1 MADQSPL
8 KSHSS
13 PSNENDSIDEG
24 CAQRNAAKNRN
35 DVDFEDSLNV
45 SISEH
50 ISEEIESMNNSSVV
64 EDSIEKPAQ
73 HFDQLLIDK
82 KRKLFDFDDSDKS
95 ETADSDGIR
104 KFSKFDATN
113 LDESLAGDNIAKH
126 FLVEFETSAQRSSVN
141 ERHPSNISQC
151 TKSDELKIANAD
163 EGAAN
168 SSKTN
173 ASNKVDEMQKSKDY
187 SNLVE
192 LVKQSDAQKSKNS
205 DEKNDVILIND
216 QEISINSLKELQK
229 QRSQSDGEPNF
240 PNQNTTSDFSDLQ
253 NEDIA
258 KEQRSIDDLSA
269 VSINESSDKVE
280 SHSSEVDQSKSTS
293 VKASHSKSESQSD
306 KIEESTTIV
315 DENIQKCRPIEDDML
330 PELSVIEEVSAA
342 DEQSSHRVPME
353 ESSTDKKTE
362 MRKIITEAVEN
373 LPLDKENR
381 PPNLNDD
388 VLSVDSKYL
397 NSSQSNTTDFT
408 MYNTLANFEEEVNL
422 NFNQIQNKIK
432 ELHNLN
438 AGRNLTTPFEL
449 PTSINS
455 RRDSL
460 KDFPQSGRESIS
472 ITTNSTEYQPFQ
484 EEYYRVS
491 IKSKHIEMWSFVVF
505 VILLSELIEY
515 IALTVFESVINVN
528 IFHFS

>member
-8 KSHSS
+8 KSHSF
-13 PSNENDSIDEG
+13 PSNGNDSID
-24 CAQRNAAKNRN
+24 AQRNAAKNRD

-64 EDSIEKPAQ
+64 EDSIENPA
-73 HFDQLLIDK
+73 HRFDQLMIDK

-95 ETADSDGIR
+95 EAANSDGIR

-173 ASNKVDEMQKSKDY
+173 ASNKSDEMQKSKDY

-192 LVKQSDAQKSKNS
+192 LVKQSDAKKSKNT

-229 QRSQSDGEPNF
+229 QRSQSDGESNV

-269 VSINESSDKVE
+269 VSINESSDKAE

-293 VKASHSKSESQSD
+293 IKASQSKSDSQSD
-306 KIEESTTIV
+306 KIEESTTTV

-342 DEQSSHRVPME
+342 DEQSSHRVPID

-373 LPLDKENR
+373 LPLANENR

-397 NSSQSNTTDFT
+397 NSSQSNTTGFT
-408 MYNTLANFEEEVNL
+408 IYNTLANFEEEFKLNYNQFQNNIEELKMQNL
-422 NFNQIQNKIK
+422 YI
-432 ELHNLN
+432 
-438 AGRNLTTPFEL
+438 GRNLTTPFEL

-460 KDFPQSGRESIS
+460 KDFPQSGRESFS
-472 ITTNSTEYQPFQ
+472 ITTNSTEYQQFQ
-484 EEYYRVS
+484 EEYNTVS
-491 IKSKHIEMWSFVVF
+491 IKSKHMEMWSFVVF
-505 VILLSELIEY
+505 VILSSGLIEC

-528 IFHFS
+528 IFHFR